1 MFVSR
6 QNDLRLPLKKADFLA
21 LLQNVFSI
29 NLPMLE
35 VYSSNW
41 YQTVLVKL
49 AVSNMTNIDATAFIK
64 RLLEK
69 CYQCCRHKMCSKAKC
84 VGTLMGSFIFFQSVQ
99 NKYRVKKI
107 YFSSWTTKISPALW
121 GSFVHIVTKL
131 RIHHLQHSLNER
143 EVYDTADP
151 SNIRSNIDLVMITVI
166 NCELCETSSCLV
178 VYGISR
184 EI

>member
-107 YFSSWTTKISPALW
+107 HFSSWTTKISPALW
-121 GSFVHIVTKL
+121 GSWIRNFSIYHVRDNTIKYLCSHRHQAYNSPSSTLFKRTRGL
-131 RIHHLQHSLNER
+131 RHCWS
-143 EVYDTADP
+143 
-151 SNIRSNIDLVMITVI
+151 
-166 NCELCETSSCLV
+166 
-178 VYGISR
+178 
-184 EI
+184 